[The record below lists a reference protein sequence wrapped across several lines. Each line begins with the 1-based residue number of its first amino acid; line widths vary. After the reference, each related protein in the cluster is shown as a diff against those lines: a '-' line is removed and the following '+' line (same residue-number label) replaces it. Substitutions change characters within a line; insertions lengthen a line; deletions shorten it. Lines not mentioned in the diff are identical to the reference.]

1 MLQYYNKY
9 DIIVPDSLYRIDNAN
24 TSPSKKKK
32 KKNQM
37 FFDYVVFDI
46 IISLP
51 LSDCCALPSL
61 LWASMFNSV
70 APEASELSWHKTSL
84 IEHNESSPIKA
95 KGHFL
100 LFLLLPLKLTR
111 KYHNMVYYSVF
122 LDNDTL
128 KLR

>member
-61 LWASMFNSV
+61 L
-70 APEASELSWHKTSL
+70 
-84 IEHNESSPIKA
+84 
-95 KGHFL
+95 
-100 LFLLLPLKLTR
+100 
-111 KYHNMVYYSVF
+111 
-122 LDNDTL
+122 
-128 KLR
+128 